1 MAKKDTLEPR
11 PYIPKGEINMLT
23 ERMMIVDALIKVA
36 MLIVTVI
43 LIPAAKGWIERN
55 RDNKEI
61 QLVLQMADIAV
72 KSVENDLATEAGQ
85 VKKAEAMKRLA
96 AQIASW
102 GIKGFT
108 QEELNHYIETAV
120 KEMWDE
126 TIPSPVSIENE
137 PVMVEEI
144 AVLNDPAFDID
155 PTDPEY

>member
-1 MAKKDTLEPR
+1 
-11 PYIPKGEINMLT
+11 MLT

-126 TIPSPVSIENE
+126 TIPAPVSIENE